1 MQTLQQRWK
10 HLPQRGWLSALV
22 LVSVVAGGLGLI
34 GYERSRSM
42 VELSQRRTTQALSRG
57 LAIAVVDHL
66 VSRDFASLES
76 HLRQAM
82 ADSSLA
88 LLAVRDSG
96 GRLLV
101 QLERQA
107 PDQEPRLS
115 FTAELPVASD
125 QQRHRTPLEAGGVI
139 GSLEIRSWST
149 PTQQLLRQL
158 GQQIALLTVMAVLLV
173 MALLAAVALWLRW
186 QHQRERALLQS
197 QNRVLAT
204 AASVDALTGI
214 ANRRGFEREL
224 EHRWSLLQRK
234 ESSELAL
241 CLLDLDGFKEI
252 NDGLGHDAG
261 DQLLVAVARRLQA
274 SLRDRDFVAR
284 LGGDEFVLLLS
295 QGSVRGLVETAL
307 ERFVTV
313 IAEPVVYDDTQMRVT
328 ASIGCVVLRSDAQ
341 GEGFS
346 CSEAELLRCADQ
358 AMYAAKRSGKNRWR
372 LVRLGTT
379 DSNPQPN
386 PQQVFEQQGVE

>member
-1 MQTLQQRWK
+1 M
-10 HLPQRGWLSALV
+10 
-22 LVSVVAGGLGLI
+22 
-34 GYERSRSM
+34 
-42 VELSQRRTTQALSRG
+42 
-57 LAIAVVDHL
+57 
-66 VSRDFASLES
+66 
-76 HLRQAM
+76 
-82 ADSSLA
+82 
-88 LLAVRDSG
+88 
-96 GRLLV
+96 
-101 QLERQA
+101 
-107 PDQEPRLS
+107 
-115 FTAELPVASD
+115 
-125 QQRHRTPLEAGGVI
+125 
-139 GSLEIRSWST
+139 
-149 PTQQLLRQL
+149 
-158 GQQIALLTVMAVLLV
+158 
-173 MALLAAVALWLRW
+173 
-186 QHQRERALLQS
+186 
-197 QNRVLAT
+197 
-204 AASVDALTGI
+204 
-214 ANRRGFEREL
+214 
-224 EHRWSLLQRK
+224 
-234 ESSELAL
+234 AL